1 MRKIREYF
9 HQLNFDKLKV
19 LKKSLKSPQKTPPKK
34 PPAPKPAPAS
44 KPPEAAPAAKVAAP
58 IPANETKSEN
68 AAKPAKKLAW
78 DASWL
83 QRAAQGIRHFLL
95 AVQFFTR
102 IPLGKRLADWVGFSP
117 EMQRASTAYFP
128 VVGMLVGGVVV
139 AFSVI
144 FFGTMQ
150 FNLFTPLVV
159 AVLGA
164 AISAW
169 MTGALH
175 EDGLADTADALG
187 GYVSREKALE
197 IMKDSRIGTY
207 GMVALGLVVLGKVS
221 LLAFTGA
228 NDPAPMLLALA
239 LGHTVSRFWP
249 LCIIYLLSYAGEI
262 EQSKAPAFA
271 EPIETATLVTGAA
284 WCVVALLLALLAF
297 DALSFWSIGAGFLAS
312 MLGFSAMLSLLH
324 RRLQGFTGD
333 ALGATQQ
340 ITELAFYLG
349 IAMTMQ

>member
-1 MRKIREYF
+1 MRKMRQY
-9 HQLNFDKLKV
+9 FDKLKA
-19 LKKSLKSPQKTPPKK
+19 LKFSPLKFKKAQKSPPQKPQPPQ
-34 PPAPKPAPAS
+34 
-44 KPPEAAPAAKVAAP
+44 AAPA
-58 IPANETKSEN
+58 
-68 AAKPAKKLAW
+68 KPAAAQPDNTQKPDKTEKTNKLAW

-83 QRAAQGIRHFLL
+83 QRTAQGIRHLLL

-139 AFSVI
+139 ALSVVL
-144 FFGTMQ
+144 FGTMQ

-159 AVLGA
+159 AVLGT

-169 MTGALH
+169 LTGALH

-207 GMVALGLVVLGKVS
+207 GMVGLGLVVLGKIS
-221 LLAFTGA
+221 LLAFIGA
-228 NDPAPMLLALA
+228 SSPTPMLLALV

-249 LCIIYLLSYAGEI
+249 LCVIYLLSYAGEV
-262 EQSKAPAFA
+262 EQSKAPPLA
-271 EPIETATLVTGAA
+271 EPIETTTLATGAA
-284 WCVVALLLALLAF
+284 WCMAALLLALIAF
-297 DALSFWSIGAGFLAS
+297 DALSFMAIGAGFLAS

-333 ALGATQQ
+333 GLGATQQ